1 MMSAKRLT
9 SPAEAPPRWRP
20 RWVVAAIVALVAV
33 TAVAVVLV
41 SCGRESPPSAPPLHQ
56 VGYLQLPGD
65 GSRFDYASLDAK
77 RGLLFIAHLGAS
89 EVIEVD
95 VHAHRVVRTINGLS
109 QVHGVLVV
117 PQRHQVYATAT
128 GSNEMVTLDEDT
140 GVELGRARTGE
151 YPDGL
156 AYDPVHTTVWT
167 TNETGGSETV
177 IDATT
182 RQVRGTVEL
191 GGDAGNV
198 AYDPG
203 SGMML
208 VDVQSLNSLA
218 VIDPATLAIVR
229 RVPLPG
235 CDHAHGLALDP
246 LERLAFIACDGNA
259 VLLTVDLNSWQVTD
273 THTVDPGP
281 DVLAYDPV
289 AHRLYVAAESGW
301 VTTLDNH
308 HRRLT
313 LTHREHLGDD
323 AHVVAVDPTT
333 GHSYYPL
340 PTGPGGHPT
349 LLEEATQ

>member
-1 MMSAKRLT
+1 MVPTTRSTA
-9 SPAEAPPRWRP
+9 PGEAPTRGRL
-20 RWVVAAIVALVAV
+20 RWVVRGIIGFVAV
-33 TAVAVVLV
+33 AAVAVMLV
-41 SCGRESPPSAPPLHQ
+41 GCARDSPPNAPPLHQ
-56 VGYLQLPGD
+56 VGHIQLPGD
-65 GSRFDYASLDAK
+65 GSRFDYASLDAE

-95 VHAHRVVRTINGLS
+95 VHAHQVVRTFKGLS

-128 GSNEMVTLDEDT
+128 GSNEMVTLDEDI
-140 GVELGRARTGE
+140 GVELGRAHTGE

-156 AYDPVHTTVWT
+156 AYDPAHATVWT

-177 IDATT
+177 IDAATH
-182 RQVRGTVEL
+182 QVRGTVEL

-203 SGMML
+203 GRVML
-208 VDVQSLNSLA
+208 VDVQSRNSLA
-218 VIDPATLAIVR
+218 VIDPATLSIVR
-229 RVPLPG
+229 RVPLAG
-235 CDHAHGLALDP
+235 CEHAHGLALDP

-259 VLLTVDLNSWQVTD
+259 VLLTLDLNSWKVTD
-273 THTVDPGP
+273 AHTVDTEP

-301 VTTLDNH
+301 VTTLDN
-308 HRRLT
+308 RPRQLT
-313 LTHREHLGDD
+313 LTHREHLGDA

-340 PTGPGGHPT
+340 PSGPGGTPT
-349 LLEEATQ
+349 LLEEAAP

>member
-1 MMSAKRLT
+1 MGHT
-9 SPAEAPPRWRP
+9 
-20 RWVVAAIVALVAV
+20 
-33 TAVAVVLV
+33 
-41 SCGRESPPSAPPLHQ
+41 
-56 VGYLQLPGD
+56 QLPGD
-65 GSRFDYASLDAK
+65 GSRFDYASLDAE
-77 RGLLFIAHLGAS
+77 RGLLFVAHLGAS

-95 VHAHRVVRTINGLS
+95 VHAHRVVRTIKGLS

-128 GSNEMVTLDEDT
+128 GSNEMVVLDEDT
-140 GVELGRARTGE
+140 GGELGRARTGE

-156 AYDPVHTTVWT
+156 AYDPVHATVWT

-177 IDATT
+177 IDAATH
-182 RQVRGTVEL
+182 QVRGTVDL

-203 SGMML
+203 TGMML
-208 VDVQSLNSLA
+208 VDVQSHNSLA
-218 VIDPATLAIVR
+218 LIDPATLVIVR

-235 CDHAHGLALDP
+235 CDHAHGLALGP

-259 VLLTVDLNSWQVTD
+259 VLLTLNLNNWQVTD
-273 THTVDPGP
+273 THAVDPEP
-281 DVLAYDPV
+281 DVLAYDPG

-301 VTTLDNH
+301 VTTLDTH
-308 HRRLT
+308 HRGLT
-313 LTHREHLGDD
+313 LTHREHLGDG

-340 PTGPGGHPT
+340 PSGPGGTPA
-349 LLEEATQ
+349 LLEEIAQ

>member
-1 MMSAKRLT
+1 VVPTKRPT
-9 SPAEAPPRWRP
+9 APVEAQPRWRP
-20 RWVVAAIVALVAV
+20 RWSVAAIVVLVAV
-33 TAVAVVLV
+33 TVVGVVLV
-41 SCGRESPPSAPPLHQ
+41 SCARDVPPSAPPLHQ
-56 VGYLQLPGD
+56 VGHIQLPGD
-65 GSRFDYASLDAK
+65 GSRFDYASLDTG

-95 VHAHRVVRTINGLS
+95 VHSHRVVRTIKGLS

-117 PQRHQVYATAT
+117 PQRHQVYASAT
-128 GSNEMVTLDEDT
+128 GDNDMVTLNEDT
-140 GVELGRARTGE
+140 GAELGRARTGE

-156 AYDPVHTTVWT
+156 AYDPVHATVWT

-177 IDATT
+177 IDAATH
-182 RQVRGTVEL
+182 QVRGTVKL

-203 SGMML
+203 SRMML
-208 VDVQSLNSLA
+208 VDVQSQNSLA
-218 VIDPATLAIVR
+218 VIDPSTLAIVR
-229 RVPLPG
+229 RVSLPG
-235 CDHAHGLALDP
+235 CDHDHGLALDP
-246 LERLAFIACDGNA
+246 ADRLAFIACEGNA
-259 VLLTVDLNSWQVTD
+259 VLLTLDMNNWHITD
-273 THTVDPGP
+273 THTVDPEP

-308 HRRLT
+308 HRGLT
-313 LTHREHLGDD
+313 ITHREHLGDD

-340 PTGPGGHPT
+340 STGPGGHPT

>member
-1 MMSAKRLT
+1 MVPTTCPTAPVEATTLWRL
-9 SPAEAPPRWRP
+9 
-20 RWVVAAIVALVAV
+20 RWVVTGIIVFVAV
-33 TAVAVVLV
+33 GVALV
-41 SCGRESPPSAPPLHQ
+41 SCGRDSPPSAPPLHQ
-56 VGYLQLPGD
+56 VGHLQLPGD
-65 GSRFDYASLDAK
+65 GSRFDYASLDTG
-77 RGLLFIAHLGAS
+77 RGLLFLAHLGAS

-95 VHAHRVVRTINGLS
+95 VHAHRVVRTIKGLS

-128 GSNEMVTLDEDT
+128 GSNQMVTLDEDT
-140 GVELGRARTGE
+140 GVELGRARTDE

-156 AYDPVHTTVWT
+156 AYDPVHATVWT

-182 RQVRGTVEL
+182 HQVRGTVEL

-203 SGMML
+203 SRMML
-208 VDVQSLNSLA
+208 IDVQSHNILA
-218 VIDPATLAIVR
+218 VIDPATLSIVR
-229 RVPLPG
+229 RMPLPG
-235 CDHAHGLALDP
+235 CDHAHGLVLD
-246 LERLAFIACDGNA
+246 LLDRLAFIACDGNA
-259 VLLTVDLNSWQVTD
+259 VLLTLDMNNWQVTD
-273 THTVDPGP
+273 THTVDPEP
-281 DVLAYDPV
+281 DVLAYDPI

-308 HRRLT
+308 QRRLT
-313 LTHREHLGDD
+313 LTRREHLGDG

-340 PTGPGGHPT
+340 TSGSGGTPT
-349 LLEEATQ
+349 LLEETAP

>member
-1 MMSAKRLT
+1 M
-9 SPAEAPPRWRP
+9 
-20 RWVVAAIVALVAV
+20 
-33 TAVAVVLV
+33 
-41 SCGRESPPSAPPLHQ
+41 
-56 VGYLQLPGD
+56 
-65 GSRFDYASLDAK
+65 
-77 RGLLFIAHLGAS
+77 
-89 EVIEVD
+89 
-95 VHAHRVVRTINGLS
+95 HAHQVVRTIKGLS

-140 GVELGRARTGE
+140 GVEQGRARTGE

-156 AYDPVHTTVWT
+156 AYDPAHATVWT

-177 IDATT
+177 IDAATH
-182 RQVRGTVEL
+182 QVRGTVEL

-198 AYDPG
+198 AYEPG
-203 SGMML
+203 GRVML
-208 VDVQSLNSLA
+208 VDVQTRNSLA
-218 VIDPATLAIVR
+218 VIDPATLSIVR

-235 CDHAHGLALDP
+235 CDHAHGLALVP
-246 LERLAFIACDGNA
+246 VERLAFIACDGNA
-259 VLLTVDLNSWQVTD
+259 VLLTVDLNNWQVTD

-308 HRRLT
+308 QRQLT
-313 LTHREHLGDD
+313 LTHREHLGEG

-340 PTGPGGHPT
+340 PSGPGGTPT
-349 LLEEATQ
+349 LLEKAAP